1 MKKISLLMLLLVAII
16 VMVLILRPDN
26 TLKKEK
32 VKREYA
38 QPDSKFLNWNG
49 TEIHYTVDGTGF
61 PVLMI
66 HGFGSSNWDFYLLDS
81 LLCDKYRIIRID
93 MPGFGLS
100 DYPQNKKACQDIFST
115 YNNYF
120 DFLLDTLHLDS
131 FYVMGNSLGGMFA
144 WNLSIRHPQQVK
156 KLVLLNSAGYEMDK
170 VIKEANADAF
180 RKGYV
185 RWFLQKG
192 IPKFLIRDGMNRI
205 CYNRPE
211 IYSFQTERMWKY
223 WNREGNLQNIM
234 RMVNYDHY
242 IPSAEIKQIQCP
254 TLILWGKQDQIVS
267 VRYADS
273 FHHDIKNS
281 QLIIYDSC
289 GHVPMIERPLDVE
302 RDVLRFFKE

>member
-1 MKKISLLMLLLVAII
+1 MKKFCIVVLFLLLV
-16 VMVLILRPDN
+16 VLLVVVLRPS
-26 TLKKEK
+26 TIRTKAEVKK
-32 VKREYA
+32 EYA
-38 QPDSKFLNWNG
+38 QSDSKFVNWNG

-81 LLCDKYRIIRID
+81 LLRDKYRIIRID

-100 DYPQNKKACQDIFST
+100 DYPDNEKAYQDIFST

-120 DFLLDTLHLDS
+120 DFLLNTLHLDS
-131 FYVMGNSLGGMFA
+131 FYVIGNSLGGMFA
-144 WNLSIRHPQQVK
+144 WNLAMRHPQQVK

-180 RKGYV
+180 RKSYV

-192 IPKFLIRDGMNRI
+192 IPEFLIRDGMGRI
-205 CYNRPE
+205 CFNRPE
-211 IYSFQTERMWKY
+211 IYSFQVDRMWKY
-223 WNREGNLQNIM
+223 WNREGNLQHIM
-234 RMVNYDHY
+234 RMVNYEHY
-242 IPSAEIKQIQCP
+242 IPSAEIKKIQCP

-302 RDVLRFFKE
+302 RDVLKFFEE

>member
-1 MKKISLLMLLLVAII
+1 MFLLFVVLLV
-16 VMVLILRPDN
+16 VVLRPS
-26 TLKKEK
+26 TIRSKTEVKK
-32 VKREYA
+32 EYA
-38 QPDSKFLNWNG
+38 QPDSKFVNWNG
-49 TEIHYTVDGTGF
+49 TEIHYTEDGTGF

-81 LLCDKYRIIRID
+81 LLRDKYRIIRID

-100 DYPQNKKACQDIFST
+100 DYPDNEKAYQDIFST

-120 DFLLDTLHLDS
+120 DFLLNTLHLDS
-131 FYVMGNSLGGMFA
+131 FYVIGNSLGGMFA
-144 WNLSIRHPQQVK
+144 WNLANRHPQQVK

-180 RKGYV
+180 RKSYV

-192 IPKFLIRDGMNRI
+192 IPEFLIRDGMDRI
-205 CYNRPE
+205 CFNRPE
-211 IYSFQTERMWKY
+211 IYSFQVDRMWKY
-223 WNREGNLQNIM
+223 WNREGNLQHIM
-234 RMVNYDHY
+234 RMVNYEHY
-242 IPSAEIKQIQCP
+242 IPSAEIKKIQCP

-302 RDVLRFFKE
+302 RDVLKFFEE

>member
-1 MKKISLLMLLLVAII
+1 MLVVLLMV
-16 VMVLILRPDN
+16 VFRPS
-26 TLKKEK
+26 TIRTKAEVKK
-32 VKREYA
+32 EYA
-38 QPDSKFLNWNG
+38 QSDSKFVNWNG

-81 LLCDKYRIIRID
+81 LLRDKYRIIRID

-100 DYPQNKKACQDIFST
+100 DYPQNEEAYRDIFST
-115 YNNYF
+115 YNDYF

-144 WNLSIRHPQQVK
+144 WNLAIRNPQQVK

-180 RKGYV
+180 RKSYV

-192 IPKFLIRDGMNRI
+192 IPEFLIRDGMDRI
-205 CYNRPE
+205 CFNRPE
-211 IYSFQTERMWKY
+211 IYSFQVDRMWKY
-223 WNREGNLQNIM
+223 WNREGNLQHIM
-234 RMVNYDHY
+234 RMVNYEHY
-242 IPSAEIKQIQCP
+242 IPSAEIKKIQCP

-302 RDVLRFFKE
+302 RDVLKFFEE